1 MGFAIQEELIRMLE
15 DHAKI
20 AAMIKQVGVIAGRK
34 KLQKMVYILQ
44 KMGFPFRELF
54 HFNFYGP
61 YSDELSLQLEE
72 LCNFGFLLESRD
84 ERSTEKCYRYRLSE
98 AGESF
103 ISHYV
108 GIMPATSGLVDE
120 LSRETSS
127 FLELVST
134 LLYFDRIPVASAEEK
149 VQALEEPYSDQEIS
163 RARHYI
169 HVLQKQART
178 LQFS

>member
-1 MGFAIQEELIRMLE
+1 MLE

-20 AAMIKQVGVIAGRK
+20 AAIIKQVGVIAGRK

-44 KMGFPFRELF
+44 RMGFPFREMF

-72 LCNFGFLLESRD
+72 LCNFGFLLENRD
-84 ERSTEKCYRYRLSE
+84 EQSVEKCYRYRLSE
-98 AGESF
+98 AGENF
-103 ISHYV
+103 ISHYSDM
-108 GIMPATSGLVDE
+108 MPANDGLVDA
-120 LSRETSS
+120 LSRETAS

-134 LLYFDRIPVASAEEK
+134 LLYFDQIPASLADEK
-149 VQALEEPYSDQEIS
+149 VQALDTPYSQQDIS
-163 RARHYI
+163 RARQYI
-169 HVLQKQART
+169 TVLEKQAQT

>member
-1 MGFAIQEELIRMLE
+1 MLE
-15 DHAKI
+15 DHARI
-20 AAMIKQVGVIAGRK
+20 AAIIKQVGVVAGRK

-44 KMGFPFRELF
+44 RMGFPFHEMF

-72 LCNFGFLLESRD
+72 LCNFGFLLERRD
-84 ERSTEKCYRYRLSE
+84 DRSPEKCYRYRLSE

-103 ISHYV
+103 IGHYA
-108 GIMPATSGLVDE
+108 GIMPKTKGLVNV
-120 LSRETSS
+120 LSQETAT

-134 LLYFDRIPVASAEEK
+134 LLYFDRVPAASAEEK
-149 VQALEEPYSDQEIS
+149 VQALDTPYSDQEIS
-163 RARHYI
+163 QARQYI
-169 HVLQKQART
+169 TILQKQVRT